1 MLEASRRIA
10 SPKDFSGLRLTGK
23 HVTLVPLSQHHVEDL
38 TVAAQDGELWN
49 LWYTSVPH
57 PEKIA
62 AEIDR
67 RLALMESGSMLPFAV
82 LSSVTGRAVGM
93 TTFMN
98 LDYIANRVEIGSTWY
113 SKSVQRTGL
122 NTEAKYLLLQLA
134 FEQWNVIAV
143 EFRTHFLNHQSRRAI
158 ERLGA
163 KQDGIL
169 RSHTIATNGTV
180 RDTVVYSI
188 LPHEWPTVKC
198 HLEHQMQKP
207 R

>member
-1 MLEASRRIA
+1 MED
-10 SPKDFSGLRLTGK
+10 SPHVPSANDFLKVRLTGR
-23 HVTLVPLSQHHVEDL
+23 HVTLVPLAKDHLDDL
-38 TVAAQDGELWN
+38 VAAAKDGELWK
-49 LWYTSVPH
+49 LWYTSVPE
-57 PEKIA
+57 PERMA
-62 AEIDR
+62 AEINR
-67 RLALMESGSMLPFAV
+67 RLVLLERGLMLPFTVFSEA
-82 LSSVTGRAVGM
+82 TGRAVGM

-113 SKSVQRTGL
+113 AKSVQRTGL

-134 FEQWNVIAV
+134 FEQWNCIAV
-143 EFRTHFLNHQSRRAI
+143 EFRTHFMNHQSRRAI

-163 KQDGIL
+163 KLDGVL
-169 RSHTIATNGTV
+169 RSHTIAHNGTV